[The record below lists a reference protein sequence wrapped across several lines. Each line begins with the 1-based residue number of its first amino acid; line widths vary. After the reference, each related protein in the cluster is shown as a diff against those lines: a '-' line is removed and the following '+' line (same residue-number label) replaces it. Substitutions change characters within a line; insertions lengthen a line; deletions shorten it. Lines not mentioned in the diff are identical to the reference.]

1 MTDSRERLAY
11 LVERIK
17 DPGPLSNYHARELYL
32 IATEALDEAERLQKC
47 SDGYE
52 DWAKLYR
59 ERGHRLAAVVR
70 AVGGMTYPPGHPLQL
85 ALANLQEG
93 DHMADPIH
101 SRAFDRAERL
111 SAVVRAIRALEQ
123 DDYDY
128 DQADARPR
136 LSGGTRNRDAVISL
150 SLGVKWEAVN
160 AALAALQEG
169 DL

>member
-70 AVGGMTYPPGHPLQL
+70 AIDGMTYPPGHPLQL

-93 DHMADPIH
+93 DHMADTIH
-101 SRAFDRAERL
+101 SRSFFRAERL
-111 SAVVRAIRALEQ
+111 AAVVSAIRALEQ
-123 DDYDY
+123 DDYD
-128 DQADARPR
+128 QV
-136 LSGGTRNRDAVISL
+136 DAVILRARARLIS
-150 SLGVKWEAVN
+150 VKWEAVN
-160 AALAALQEG
+160 VALAALQDG